1 MVTCTHRQQDT
12 HRQRQAQE
20 CRQLRY
26 MYNEEQREE
35 DREREKNMDEAKAAI
50 EGVNDRWK
58 RCGKVETKKEGGRET
73 ARV

>member
-1 MVTCTHRQQDT
+1 
-12 HRQRQAQE
+12 
-20 CRQLRY
+20 

-35 DREREKNMDEAKAAI
+35 DRERERERNMDEAKAAI